1 MTNVEVKYKN
11 TLKYDDEFEVQTK
24 MTTLTRAKMVFET
37 KIIRL
42 RDGAIAA
49 EGKVRNVFTDV
60 NGRVTRLDKS
70 WMDRME
76 KALEVE
82 STEE

>member
-1 MTNVEVKYKN
+1 M
-11 TLKYDDEFEVQTK
+11 QTK
-24 MTTLTRAKMVFET
+24 MTVLTRAKMVFET

-49 EGKVRNVFTDV
+49 EGKVRNVFTDKD
-60 NGRVTRLDKS
+60 GRVTRIDKS
-70 WMDRME
+70 WMERME